1 MHHDVREHNSS
12 AVFQNVTIVDWDSDE
27 CSGSLN
33 VTVACERGGFVIFGT
48 SPNVTYMTGGNLTHT
63 GDLLGLSSKVNETDR
78 DSSPCGSMDTKQ
90 LMSLSFH
97 GELAAVNEAL
107 RGLRYKGDNRYIGEY
122 LQSFP

>member
-1 MHHDVREHNSS
+1 MSVELE
-12 AVFQNVTIVDWDSDE
+12 VEVEV
-27 CSGSLN
+27 
-33 VTVACERGGFVIFGT
+33 
-48 SPNVTYMTGGNLTHT
+48 

-78 DSSPCGSMDTKQ
+78 DSSPRGSMDTKQ